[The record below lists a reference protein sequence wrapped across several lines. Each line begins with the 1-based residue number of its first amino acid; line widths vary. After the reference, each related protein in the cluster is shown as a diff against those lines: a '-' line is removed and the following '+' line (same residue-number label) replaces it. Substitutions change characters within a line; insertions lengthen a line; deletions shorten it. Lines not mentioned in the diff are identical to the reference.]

1 MFRLSI
7 ISLLLLSWCS
17 FAADISYTDD
27 GADHLWSNTANWNGG
42 AFPNDSATG
51 AACNNDGTVLQITN
65 GIDAVCK
72 GFMLGQ
78 YGKTNSAEISGGTL
92 TCVWLDVGRVNDK
105 GGNGTLEVT
114 GGNTTVSGDLQVPN
128 QFSSMV
134 DPAKMGVG
142 HVDLLGGTLSCAR
155 FHMGTRQ
162 IGDRGGI
169 GTMEVT
175 LGTLIVDGDE
185 AAKIQGYIDNG
196 WITAFG
202 GDGYFQ
208 LDYNVRNA
216 GKTTLTAG
224 NDAQASNP
232 NPAHEAEGISINP
245 VLSWTAGVAAESHD
259 VYFGATN
266 PPAFI
271 DNQALAETTYSPGP
285 LTFNTTY
292 YWRINEVQGSEV
304 FAGPFWSFTT
314 GSPPLAAQ
322 DPDPADGLTGLKP
335 NTKLRWTPSVDAD
348 SHDVYFGTTDPP
360 PFISNEDKAFYDPG
374 NLDPNTTYYW
384 RVDEKNIHGT
394 TAGPVWDF
402 TVSPLPFGDLNEDW
416 FVSLSDF
423 QILASRWLDL
433 GCGIPNDWCG
443 GADLSKSSNVDLVD
457 YALWAPEYSNIQ
469 PPYTDYCD
477 MLSQEIQGKKHGF
490 MAGNK
495 TYYIGGRVGWDQP
508 WPSWFENE
516 TLGFT
521 HPFYHDLRSRGTG
534 MVYEEST
541 GYGHDLQG
549 NSWHFYRYAKVA
561 HGTVIVGGTEYAD
574 PVPTAMYWQPDKMI
588 CEYSVGGVNIRE
600 EKFIAENDAACTI
613 ITSDVPVTLKF
624 NGQSF
629 WSTDNSVTSTATCTF
644 DGAENLIRI
653 AEGGTVI
660 VKPCDACP
668 QQEGVMVYDGMTTVL
683 SSDRPMTNYSA
694 TSDGN
699 NQWFYEFKVSCD
711 SSGVSIIW
719 AMDYDQSNAI
729 TLAQEVVSN
738 PAGQMQA
745 KTDHMNDILNYQ
757 IPYFRCSDQE
767 IVDIYYYLWAINLMY
782 YIDVDQGFE
791 QYPHTQTAVNNFL
804 GMHRYDADFQIQAG
818 AWAAD
823 KEQYANGNVLIWSE
837 LLPFADLEKGLIPA
851 DNMGIAWYSGFW
863 GSVTAHVE
871 GAWKIYEHSGDL
883 GFLQKAY
890 DFYKGL
896 MWQKIPGK
904 WGYEYTAAD
913 CLAKMAYKLGY
924 PEDMQHWYDLVNMDN
939 IDNWLNSRWETDT
952 PHWFGGGNPMD
963 WSNMALMAMD
973 AFPDDW
979 AWEMTEYWATDEV
992 DGFFHFGH
1000 ISTKA
1005 YKDWDLVSD
1014 VFAFTPDTNWFAIRG
1029 MYKHHVGSNANKCTL
1044 GHLKNYNL
1052 EWGIPVAP
1060 ESLKINGDPT
1070 HDQYSNFNAGKIL
1083 LIIEGI
1089 LGLEYSVVDESFT
1102 VADHLPAEWD
1112 YMETYVPIHENGQTQ
1127 WTKVR
1132 VSRVENA
1139 SNFEKTISVE
1149 GNSQSTLNIQPWLE
1163 EKNLLSA
1170 PGGYTPQEP
1179 KGHIGYQF
1187 DNIKEKTIQI
1197 ILEK

>member
-42 AFPNDSATG
+42 AFPNDSLTG

-72 GFMLGQ
+72 GFMLGM
-78 YGKTNSAEISGGTL
+78 YGDTNSAEISGGTL
-92 TCVWLDVGRVNDK
+92 TCVWLDVGRVNQN

-114 GGNTTVSGDLQVPN
+114 GGNITVSGKLSIPN
-128 QFSSMV
+128 QFDTLI
-134 DPAKMGVG
+134 DPAKIGAG
-142 HVDLLGGTLSCAR
+142 HVDLFGGTISCGS
-155 FHMGTRQ
+155 FLMGNRQ
-162 IGDRGGI
+162 VGANGGI
-169 GTMEVT
+169 GTMNMT
-175 LGTLIVDGDE
+175 NGTLIVNGDQT
-185 AAKIQGYIDNG
+185 AQIQGYIDNT
-196 WITAFG
+196 WITAYG
-202 GDGYFQ
+202 GEGYFN
-208 LDYNVRNA
+208 LDYNARNS

-314 GSPPLAAQ
+314 GSLPLAVQ
-322 DPDPADGLTGLKP
+322 NPDPADGLTGLKP
-335 NTKLRWTPSVDAD
+335 NTKLRWTPSPDAD
-348 SHDVYFGTTDPP
+348 SHDVYFGTTNPP

-374 NLDPNTTYYW
+374 PLDPNTTYYW
-384 RVDEKNIHGT
+384 RIDEKNIHGT
-394 TAGPVWDF
+394 TAGPIWDF

-416 FVSLSDF
+416 LVNLADF
-423 QILASRWLDL
+423 QVFASRWLDL
-433 GCGIPNDWCG
+433 GCSYPDWCD
-443 GADLSKSSNVDLVD
+443 GADLSQSSNVDLVD
-457 YALWAPEYSNIQ
+457 YALWAPEYSNIH

-490 MAGNK
+490 LAGNL
-495 TYYIGGRVGWDQP
+495 TYYIGGFRPVWRD
-508 WPSWFENE
+508 SEDE
-516 TLGFT
+516 TIGFT
-521 HPFYHDLRSRGTG
+521 HPFHHDLRSRGNG
-534 MVYEEST
+534 MVNHPDT
-541 GYGHDLQG
+541 GYGHDYSG
-549 NSWHFYRYAKVA
+549 WEFYKETKVA
-561 HGTVIVGGTEYAD
+561 YGSVWVGGTKYTH
-574 PVPTAMYWQPDKMI
+574 PVPTAMYWRPDKMI
-588 CEYSVGGVNIRE
+588 CEYSVGGVTIHE
-600 EKFIAENDAACTI
+600 EKFIADNDVACTI
-613 ITSDVPVTLKF
+613 ITSSAPITLEF
-624 NGQSF
+624 EGQSF
-629 WSTDNSVTSTATCTF
+629 ANNKTVTTTATCQLNVVNN
-644 DGAENLIRI
+644 AVHVV
-653 AEGGTVI
+653 EGGTAQINPDNDGIYV
-660 VKPCDACP
+660 
-668 QQEGVMVYDGMTTVL
+668 GVMMYDGMSTVISASRTL
-683 SSDRPMTNYSA
+683 TDYTQSQFNDEVNGQWAYS
-694 TSDGN
+694 
-699 NQWFYEFKVSCD
+699 FKVPCD
-711 SSGVSIIW
+711 SSGVSLVW
-719 AMDYDQSNAI
+719 AMDDSYA
-729 TLAQEVVSN
+729 TAVSN
-738 PAGQMQA
+738 IQDVLADPAGKMTA
-745 KTDHMNDILNYQ
+745 KTEYMNDILNDQ

-767 IVDIYYYLWAINLMY
+767 IVDIYYYLWSLYFMY
-782 YIDVDQGFE
+782 MIDVDQGFE

-804 GMHRYDADFQIQAG
+804 GLHRYDATFQIQVG

-823 KEQYANGNVLIWSE
+823 KDQYANGNVLVWSA
-837 LLPFADLEKGLIPA
+837 LLPFANLSNGRIPA
-851 DNMGIAWYSGFW
+851 DNMGIGWYSGLW

-883 GFLQKAY
+883 SFLTDTY
-890 DFYKGL
+890 NFYKAL
-896 MWQKIPGK
+896 MWQSMPGV
-904 WGYEYTAAD
+904 WGYEYSAAD
-913 CLAKMAYKLGY
+913 CLAKMAVELGY
-924 PEDMQHWYDLVNMDN
+924 PEDIQHWYDLVNMDD

-952 PHWFGGGNPMD
+952 PHWFLNAGNPMG
-963 WSNMALMAMD
+963 WGGMAYMAMD

-979 AWEMTEYWATDEV
+979 AWEMTEYWATNEV
-992 DGFFHFGH
+992 DGFFAQVPM
-1000 ISTKA
+1000 STKA
-1005 YKDWDLVSD
+1005 LKDWDQISD
-1014 VFAFTPDTNWFAIRG
+1014 VFTVTPDTNWWAIRG
-1029 MYKHHVGSNANKCTL
+1029 MYKHHVGNNANICTL
-1044 GHLKNYNL
+1044 GHLKGYNI

-1060 ESLKINGDPT
+1060 EARDINFDPWGDE
-1070 HDQYSNFNAGKIL
+1070 YSNFNAGKIL

-1089 LGLEYSVVDESFT
+1089 LGLKYSVVDESFT
-1102 VADHLPAEWD
+1102 VADHLPTEWD
-1112 YMETYVPIHENGQTQ
+1112 YMETYVPINENGQTQ

-1139 SNFEKTISVE
+1139 SDVEKTISVE

-1187 DNIKEKTIQI
+1187 DDIKEKTIHI
-1197 ILEK
+1197 VLEK